1 MLPLLLLIAAAA
13 LPRRALAAT
22 VAADVAAINGLYV
35 ALGSPALPKWTANG
49 GDPCGDGWQGVV
61 CIGSNID
68 SIIFNAANLEGQLG
82 SLGNFTSITTI
93 NLSNNN
99 IGGTIPEDLPVTLQ
113 HFFMSDNQLTG
124 SIPTSLSM
132 LQSLTD
138 MSLNDNHLDGK
149 LPDAFGSLTGLVN
162 FDISSNNFSG
172 SLPPSLGS
180 LSSLTTLHMQDNQ
193 LSGTLDV
200 LQDLPL
206 KDLYS
211 HTLYSVIILLIHFY

>member
-1 MLPLLLLIAAAA
+1 MYWLKYRFNVRPLYICISFIWSSVYILCFYQLI
-13 LPRRALAAT
+13 
-22 VAADVAAINGLYV
+22 
-35 ALGSPALPKWTANG
+35 
-49 GDPCGDGWQGVV
+49 V
-61 CIGSNID
+61 CR
-68 SIIFNAANLEGQLG
+68 IFNAANLEGQLG

-162 FDISSNNFSG
+162 
-172 SLPPSLGS
+172 L
-180 LSSLTTLHMQDNQ
+180 
-193 LSGTLDV
+193 
-200 LQDLPL
+200 
-206 KDLYS
+206 
-211 HTLYSVIILLIHFY
+211 